1 MSREQRQPGQGQA
14 GFTLIE
20 FLIAATLLA
29 LMGAAVFGS
38 LRVALN
44 SYTRSQELMQ
54 EDGRQ
59 RVLEDMVRRQLG
71 SLYPLAPSL
80 RLSTGKANPMQVQMP
95 GLTQGGLPAAQNPLQ
110 ASAPLFYG
118 SSSALTFVTVA
129 PFETIRNPGLTVV
142 RYGHA
147 EDEWGDRY
155 FGAMEARYRGSET
168 FYEMVEVPT
177 GAPIPIIKN
186 VTDLSFEYYGFN
198 PQTGIG
204 EWYAEWSSL
213 DTLAVPGAVRISV
226 DDLKIVVVINAQGGP
241 GAETGQQL
249 RKLFSGERPS

>member
-1 MSREQRQPGQGQA
+1 MSRKQRQQDQGQA

-44 SYTRSQELMQ
+44 SYTRSQERI
-54 EDGRQ
+54 EEEGRQ

-71 SLYPLAPSL
+71 SLYPLLPQFTMAGTESSQMQMQMPGA
-80 RLSTGKANPMQVQMP
+80 TGLPEAQNPMQS
-95 GLTQGGLPAAQNPLQ
+95 
-110 ASAPLFYG
+110 SAPLFYG

-129 PFETIRNPGLTVV
+129 PFETLRNPGLAVV

-155 FGAMEARYRGSET
+155 FGAMETSYTGPQS
-168 FYEMVEVPT
+168 FYEMVEVPE
-177 GAPIPIIKN
+177 GEPIPVIEK
-186 VTDLSFEYYGFN
+186 VEDLYFEYYGFD

-204 EWYAEWSSL
+204 EWYPEWSAL
-213 DTLAVPGAVRISV
+213 DTLSVPGAVRITADS
-226 DDLKIVVVINAQGGP
+226 LQIVIAINTTSAP
-241 GAETGQQL
+241 AVGARQDI
-249 RKLFSGERPS
+249 RRLFSGDRPT

>member
-95 GLTQGGLPAAQNPLQ
+95 GLTQGG
-110 ASAPLFYG
+110 SSCG
-118 SSSALTFVTVA
+118 SESSAGQCSSFLWEF
-129 PFETIRNPGLTVV
+129 FGFDL
-142 RYGHA
+142 RYG
-147 EDEWGDRY
+147 
-155 FGAMEARYRGSET
+155 
-168 FYEMVEVPT
+168 
-177 GAPIPIIKN
+177 
-186 VTDLSFEYYGFN
+186 
-198 PQTGIG
+198 
-204 EWYAEWSSL
+204 
-213 DTLAVPGAVRISV
+213 GAV
-226 DDLKIVVVINAQGGP
+226 
-241 GAETGQQL
+241 
-249 RKLFSGERPS
+249 